1 MIDISTAIKEEFKK
15 LDTLLLSIN
24 VNMKIFPEG
33 KLKIKKVNNKFY
45 YYHVLDDSTVKF
57 IPKKDIELAKVLCKK
72 SYYEKLKKIITKQ
85 MNYLK
90 YFPMRYNYKNIENV
104 YNNLAPER
112 KALINPIE
120 PSLEQFIME
129 WKNKYFTPLSFRKEE
144 KQFITNNKEL
154 VRSKSEKILADLF
167 SSYNLI
173 YKYECPLFLDKYD
186 PIYPDFTF
194 ICPYT
199 KREIYWEHFGMMDN
213 PEYAIKAIE
222 KIRYYA
228 KHEILLGDRLF
239 VSFETIKKPL
249 DVDTVKKTIKRF
261 LVCSH

>member
-1 MIDISTAIKEEFKK
+1 
-15 LDTLLLSIN
+15 
-24 VNMKIFPEG
+24 
-33 KLKIKKVNNKFY
+33 
-45 YYHVLDDSTVKF
+45 
-57 IPKKDIELAKVLCKK
+57 
-72 SYYEKLKKIITKQ
+72 
-85 MNYLK
+85 
-90 YFPMRYNYKNIENV
+90 
-104 YNNLAPER
+104 
-112 KALINPIE
+112 
-120 PSLEQFIME
+120 ME

-194 ICPYT
+194 ICPYI
-199 KREIYWEHFGMMDN
+199 KHEIYWEHFGMIDN

-222 KIRYYA
+222 KIRDYA
-228 KHEILLGDRLF
+228 KQGILLGDRLF
-239 VSFETIKKPL
+239 VSFETNKKPL
-249 DVDTVKKTIKRF
+249 DVDAVKKTIESF